1 MPRKKNSKSA
11 LRKKGKKNKN
21 KSSQNKS
28 KQAKQKNV
36 TPKDDIMSRLFA
48 TEKEFNRDITIP
60 KLTVQPING
69 GVDLIEECDLKLT
82 HGHRYGLIGYNGAG
96 KSTLLKQLSSD
107 QYKGKEIPHYLSV
120 IHTHQE
126 LKGDDRSVL
135 QTVVQSDVKREF
147 LLKKRIELRTEMET
161 FADDTNCNTSNDKRS
176 FESIMDDV
184 EDIESKL
191 KFIEADTAESR
202 ASNLLNGLCFNEKM
216 KHMRTSD
223 LSGGWRMRVS
233 LASALFIEPDIL
245 LLDEPTNHLDFPS
258 VLWLSEYLQFSYDLD
273 KTIVIVSHD
282 RRFLNDVCTD
292 IIHLKDRKLT
302 FYTGSYDTFLKVRH
316 EMRVHQKKQYEKQQA
331 FIKSNKEFIAKFAA
345 NKKWSTQ
352 AQSRQ
357 KMLDKLE
364 IVEKVRDDLSLRFE
378 FPQPNPLR
386 NSSIFRFEDVTFGY
400 FGADKPD
407 TFILKRVNLRYNFGD
422 KVGILGANGAGK
434 STLIKLITGKL
445 NALFGSAHLSNAV
458 QIGYFS
464 QHHVDDLDLNLTP
477 LEQLEKEF
485 GSANITRQQLYA
497 QLGRFNL
504 SKEIVERRIGTLSGG
519 QKSRVTL
526 AILTWY
532 APHMIIMDEPT
543 NHLDMPTIDGLA
555 NALKQFVGS
564 VLIVSHDQH
573 FVETCCDQFWCVGEK
588 RIKMFSNFKKCIN
601 YSKTCRAPNNL
612 PREFATKNGKQKDE
626 HKTNTCGDDVAT
638 VSKQVKELAVF
649 VIDAEREITKG
660 LNKGLTPNGILR
672 HCKGWNP
679 VDGNFAVVNK
689 IGFVMFETYFDEAG
703 KDHCEFFGEWKNLV
717 KYCVPFEL
725 VMNQKELITIAVK
738 AFVIAYKDGKEKA
751 AQSTYAFGFIL
762 EAMVSTHQMV
772 DLECVEQWI
781 MNHEQNQ
788 KYEMVVGQ
796 MKSFVEMTRMDGEDE
811 SDSDSD

>member
-1 MPRKKNSKSA
+1 MLTRVNKIQAVLSDLEFRFSFPKPNKIKN
-11 LRKKGKKNKN
+11 
-21 KSSQNKS
+21 
-28 KQAKQKNV
+28 
-36 TPKDDIMSRLFA
+36 
-48 TEKEFNRDITIP
+48 
-60 KLTVQPING
+60 
-69 GVDLIEECDLKLT
+69 DLIC
-82 HGHRYGLIGYNGAG
+82 H
-96 KSTLLKQLSSD
+96 
-107 QYKGKEIPHYLSV
+107 
-120 IHTHQE
+120 
-126 LKGDDRSVL
+126 
-135 QTVVQSDVKREF
+135 
-147 LLKKRIELRTEMET
+147 
-161 FADDTNCNTSNDKRS
+161 
-176 FESIMDDV
+176 
-184 EDIESKL
+184 
-191 KFIEADTAESR
+191 
-202 ASNLLNGLCFNEKM
+202 
-216 KHMRTSD
+216 
-223 LSGGWRMRVS
+223 
-233 LASALFIEPDIL
+233 
-245 LLDEPTNHLDFPS
+245 LDE
-258 VLWLSEYLQFSYDLD
+258 
-273 KTIVIVSHD
+273 
-282 RRFLNDVCTD
+282 
-292 IIHLKDRKLT
+292 
-302 FYTGSYDTFLKVRH
+302 
-316 EMRVHQKKQYEKQQA
+316 
-331 FIKSNKEFIAKFAA
+331 
-345 NKKWSTQ
+345 
-352 AQSRQ
+352 
-357 KMLDKLE
+357 
-364 IVEKVRDDLSLRFE
+364 
-378 FPQPNPLR
+378 
-386 NSSIFRFEDVTFGY
+386 VTFGY
-400 FGADKPD
+400 YGELRGKDISSY
-407 TFILKRVNLRYNFGD
+407 ILRGINLRVKFGE
-422 KVGILGANGAGK
+422 KIGILGANGAGK
-434 STLIKLITGKL
+434 STLIKLIMQE
-445 NALFGSAHLSNAV
+445 LSPVLGTAYLPNGV
-458 QIGYFS
+458 EYGYFA
-464 QHHVDDLDLNLTP
+464 QHHLESLDYNLTP
-477 LEQLEKEF
+477 IECLQKEF
-485 GSANITRQQLYA
+485 GSQVTIQQIYA
-497 QLGRFNL
+497 QLGRFSL
-504 SKEIVERRIGTLSGG
+504 GDKFARRKIGTLSGG
-519 QKSRVTL
+519 QKSRV
-526 AILTWY
+526 AFSILTWY
-532 APHMIIMDEPT
+532 SPHLIIMDEPT